1 MSDGKMFRWYADADI
16 DEIVN
21 KAVEAAVRAV
31 LAMDSVVYDEDTI
44 RAAAMV
50 VRESIRRKP

>member
-1 MSDGKMFRWYADADI
+1 MFRWYADADI

>member
-1 MSDGKMFRWYADADI
+1 VSDGKMFRWYADADI